1 MPFPSQKGL
10 GSAGGPRVVLGTRSQ
25 IREVR
30 RSGNMAQLAEMSAA
44 ATSGSNAEA
53 LAQAQEAAASLVR
66 SGDNDTAPSTQ
77 LTAEQMAQLTQ
88 AEADANADDEAG
100 PPVKKAAAKKAAVK
114 KTTT

>member
-10 GSAGGPRVVLGTRSQ
+10 GSQGGPRVVLGTRAQ

-53 LAQAQEAAASLVR
+53 LAQAQEAAADLVR
-66 SGDNDTAPSTQ
+66 NGADDTAPSTQ
-77 LTAEQMAQLTQ
+77 LTTQQMSQLTQ
-88 AEADANADDEAG
+88 AEAAANADDEAG
-100 PPVKKAAAKKAAVK
+100 PPAKKAAAKKAAAK
-114 KTTT
+114 KTT